1 MYLIEIKLI
10 VVNHVN
16 KPKNACYKLSVDKI
30 LTTRQLIIINSAG
43 KGNTW
48 RRRYQVEILYILYKV
63 YI

>member
-30 LTTRQLIIINSAG
+30 LTTRQLVN
-43 KGNTW
+43 
-48 RRRYQVEILYILYKV
+48 
-63 YI
+63 